1 MNGTLALPL
10 SAIELRDAI
19 RSSSRFDTARLDR
32 VLRLDPVRGHVEVQ
46 ASTSWAGLAAGLDDS
61 APDLSSLWA
70 HAPATVGES
79 VARNCAGPDG
89 RPLVAHVE
97 ALAMVTPDG
106 ELRRVSRLVNPE
118 LFKLAVGG
126 QGLFG
131 ASYSVT
137 LNVQSLLRSARDR
150 EPSAT
155 LALPRAESKARLL
168 QLLVPPETLEAFLE
182 ECRWRCDEWRT
193 AIEGVQVRRTLP
205 ENETMLRW
213 ARREYA
219 EVSLFLGELC
229 TIGGSVRATQL
240 RRELIDAAIARSGS
254 FPIASTPEATR
265 VQVESCYP
273 QLKTL
278 LAEKRRF
285 DPAEKLVNAWYR
297 HHSSLLVR
305 ESCDVRWSN

>member
-10 SAIELRDAI
+10 SAIELRDAV

-32 VLRLDPVRGHVEVQ
+32 VLRLDPGRGHVEVQ
-46 ASTSWAGLAAGLDDS
+46 ASASWAGLAAGLGDS
-61 APDLSSLWA
+61 AADLSTPWA
-70 HAPATVGES
+70 HAPATIGDS

-106 ELRRVSRLVNPE
+106 ELRRVSRLANAE

-131 ASYSVT
+131 ASYSIT
-137 LNVQSLLRSARDR
+137 LNVQSLIRSTR
-150 EPSAT
+150 ESQPSAT
-155 LALPRAESKARLL
+155 LTLLRPGSKARLL
-168 QLLVPPETLEAFLE
+168 QLLIPPEALEAFLG
-182 ECRWRCDEWRT
+182 ECRSRCDEWRT
-193 AIEGVQVRRTLP
+193 VIEGVQVRRTLP
-205 ENETMLRW
+205 ENETVLRW

-219 EVSLFLGELC
+219 EVSLFLGELR

-265 VQVESCYP
+265 AQVESCYP
-273 QLKTL
+273 QLKTV

-285 DPAEKLVNAWYR
+285 DPGEKLMNAWYR
-297 HHSSLLVR
+297 HYSSLLVR

>member
-32 VLRLDPVRGHVEVQ
+32 VLRLDPGKGHVEVQ
-46 ASTSWAGLAAGLDDS
+46 ASTSWAGLAAGLGDS
-61 APDLSSLWA
+61 APDLSNLWA

-79 VARNCAGPDG
+79 VARNSAGPDG
-89 RPLVAHVE
+89 RPMVAHVE

-106 ELRRVSRLVNPE
+106 ELRRVSRLANPE

-131 ASYSVT
+131 APYSVT
-137 LNVQSLLRSARDR
+137 LNVQSLLRSARDN

-168 QLLVPPETLEAFLE
+168 QVLVPPETLEAFLG
-182 ECRWRCDEWRT
+182 ECRSRCDEWRT
-193 AIEGVQVRRTLP
+193 AIEGVQIRRTLP

-219 EVSLFLGELC
+219 EVSLLLGELC

-240 RRELIDAAIARSGS
+240 RGELIDAAIARSGS

-265 VQVESCYP
+265 AQVESCYP
-273 QLKTL
+273 QLKTV

-285 DPAEKLVNAWYR
+285 DPAEKLMNAWYR
-297 HHSSLLVR
+297 HYSSLLVR